1 MIRRLIIL
9 LLIVGCGTEPEP
21 EAGNVC
27 NDSICE
33 VAWIVKIDSLV
44 TSSEVIT
51 APSLYWTEGSS
62 PVIKDS
68 IYTFH
73 YDEVSTLDSLNA
85 LKNYCEDLNDFIEND
100 PFSQSSSLDCNDN
113 SYYELLYTTCSFN
126 GEEFFF
132 CEKVTSITHTLET
145 DLFEVVKSS
154 GDTFEINST
163 NLINFQYN

>member
-9 LLIVGCGTEPEP
+9 LLIVGCEETLEPEP

-33 VAWIVKIDSLV
+33 VAWIVKIDSLI

-51 APSLYWTEGSS
+51 APSLYWTEGNS

-73 YDEVSTLDSLNA
+73 YDKVSTLDSL
-85 LKNYCEDLNDFIEND
+85 KEYCEDLNDFIQND
-100 PFSQSSSLDCNDN
+100 PFSTDTLFPDCNDN